1 MAALLDVES
10 FTHGTVECTDMAA
23 TRAFLTDFLGLD
35 IIRPLPDA
43 QYMWKGGLW
52 SIVCVHVDG
61 EPKDQGIENRFKV
74 SVASADEVK
83 SAHAAAQAQR
93 EAYGIRQVHDVQQKD
108 GATSFLL
115 QDLNNGWWEI
125 TDLAQKN
132 YDEMFENLGKAA

>member
-23 TRAFLTDFLGLD
+23 TRAFLTEFLGLD
-35 IIRPLPDA
+35 IIRPLPEA

-61 EPKDQGIENRFKV
+61 EPKDQGIENRFKI

-83 SAHAAAQAQR
+83 RAREAALAQR
-93 EAYGIRQVHDVQQKD
+93 ETYGIRQVRDLDEKD
-108 GATSFLL
+108 GSSSFLL

-125 TDLAQKN
+125 TELAQTN
-132 YDEMFENLGKAA
+132 YDELFEKLGKAA

>member
-23 TRAFLTDFLGLD
+23 TRRFLTEFLGLD
-35 IIRPLPDA
+35 IIRPLPEA

-74 SVASADEVK
+74 SVASAADVRA
-83 SAHAAAQAQR
+83 AHATALAER
-93 EAYGIRQVHDVQQKD
+93 ETYGIKAVRDVEEKD
-108 GATSFLL
+108 GHTSFLL
-115 QDLNNGWWEI
+115 QDLNSGWWEI

-132 YDEMFENLGKAA
+132 YDEMFEKLGKAA